1 VRSEINVLVP
11 LILLKL
17 HAVKN
22 SRRGINVWSVEKIV
36 DLLIMCID
44 TSELMIQEERD
55 ELAK

>member
-1 VRSEINVLVP
+1 MRSEINVLVP

-17 HAVKN
+17 PAVKN
-22 SRRGINVWSVEKIV
+22 SRRGIDVWSVEKIV
-36 DLLIMCID
+36 DLLIMYVD